1 VARRRSR
8 RGRSLSAAL
17 LIIVAAALVVALSHH
32 PAGTPTVATGAQ
44 SGPTPTAR
52 PAARKVH
59 KAKARRKAAGASAS
73 SAATA
78 ARSRATAGALSLV
91 VEPDAGLTPVYALLR
106 SARHRLDIEI
116 YELEDD
122 QATAILAA
130 DARRGVH
137 VRVILNAHYVGHYNQ
152 PAFAYLRAHGVA
164 VRWAPPQFTVTHE
177 KAIVVD
183 GRTAAIMTM
192 NLTAR
197 YYSTS
202 REFVVVDRRRADV
215 TAIAASFANDW
226 AGGGLPP
233 SSPAALVWSPG
244 AQDALVALIASARHQ
259 VLAENEE
266 MNDAAVT
273 GALQAAA
280 RRGVRVEVVMTRQ
293 SEWAGAFSALAR
305 AGVAVRTYAYS
316 APLYIHAKAIV
327 VDPGS
332 HRARAF
338 VGSQNFSVASLLYD
352 RELGLI
358 TSQAALVDRVAAVIR
373 RDGAGG
379 SAWRP

>member
-8 RGRSLSAAL
+8 RGPPASAAL
-17 LIIVAAALVVALSHH
+17 LIIVAAAVVVALSHH
-32 PAGTPTVATGAQ
+32 TAGTAATATGAQ
-44 SGPTPTAR
+44 SAPTPTPKPSASKAR
-52 PAARKVH
+52 
-59 KAKARRKAAGASAS
+59 KAKASGASAT
-73 SAATA
+73 SAAAA
-78 ARSRATAGALSLV
+78 ARSRATAGALSLL
-91 VEPDAGLTPVYALLR
+91 VEPDAGLAPVYTLLR

-130 DARRGVH
+130 DARRGVR
-137 VRVILNAHYVGHYNQ
+137 VRVVLNAHYVGHYNQ
-152 PAFAYLRAHGVA
+152 PAFTYLRAHGVA
-164 VRWAPPQFTVTHE
+164 VRWAPPQFAVTHD

-183 GRTAAIMTM
+183 GRAAVVMTM

-202 REFVVVDRRRADV
+202 REFVVVDHRRADV
-215 TAIAASFANDW
+215 AAIAASFANDW

-280 RRGVRVEVVMTRQ
+280 RRGVRIEVVMTRQ
-293 SEWAGAFSALAR
+293 SEWAGAFSTLAR
-305 AGVAVRTYAYS
+305 AGVAVRTYAYT

-332 HRARAF
+332 RRARAF